1 VLLEHWAQLVSSLST
16 PNKETRSILAGID
29 TEYGFTVEGR
39 SVNSQAEDSM
49 AFVRSSPDEGFL
61 HWDYRSENPRQDMR
75 GFQVDH
81 LSPDL
86 VDAQYDQGRARP
98 PAAEER
104 SDRVL
109 PNGARFYN
117 DHGHPEY
124 ATPECWSLADIVD
137 HEQFG
142 DQVILRAAQ
151 NFSNQIEREVK
162 VYKNNTDFHGSS
174 WGTHESYLVP
184 RHHDFSKLAQAV
196 IPILIARQVVSGAG
210 KVGSESKGPVKY
222 QLSQR
227 ADFFVEAMNIETLS
241 RRPVFNTRDEPHANA
256 NLWRR
261 LHVISGDSNM
271 HPGCTAR
278 KIGLIKLALVLLEQ
292 DHVPKWQIPDPVA
305 SFQLVSRD
313 STGEGRVE
321 LEDRNWTTPRQVLES
336 YCDAADHAEISDP
349 EIHQVIAEC
358 RQLLEDRHSN
368 HDNFWPKVDWAA
380 KLWLLNQFAESGEG
394 WDQTTMQS
402 LDLQYH
408 LLDPQE
414 GLYFGLQAAN
424 YLHLPSITQ
433 LTPQTPPSGSRAIIR
448 ATLLQRFRPQ
458 IEALSWS
465 TVQLKTGE
473 QFTLDPSAWYEND
486 LFNVESI
493 EELRNRIAQ

>member
-1 VLLEHWAQLVSSLST
+1 MPST
-16 PNKETRSILAGID
+16 PSKETRSILAGID

-39 SVNSQAEDSM
+39 NVNSQADDSI

-81 LSPDL
+81 LTPDPI
-86 VDAQYDQGRARP
+86 DAEYDRGRARP
-98 PAAEER
+98 HAAEER
-104 SDRVL
+104 SDRIL

-124 ATPECWSLADIVD
+124 ATPECWGLADIVA

-142 DQVILRAAQ
+142 DSIVVNAAQ
-151 NFSNQIEREVK
+151 RFSQEIQKDVK

-184 RHHDFSKLAQAV
+184 RHYDFNKLAQAI

-210 KVGSESKGPVKY
+210 KVGSESKGPVKF

-278 KIGLIKLALVLLEQ
+278 KIGLIKLALILLEQ
-292 DHVPKWQIPDPVA
+292 DLVPLWRIPDPVT

-313 STGEGRVE
+313 STGEGRIE

-336 YCDAADHAEISDP
+336 YCDAMAHADIADP
-349 EIHQVIAEC
+349 EIHAIIAET
-358 RQLLEDRHSN
+358 RQLLEDRHAN

-380 KLWLLNQFAESGEG
+380 KLWLLNQFAESGED
-394 WDQTTMQS
+394 WDQATMQS
-402 LDLQYH
+402 LDMQYH
-408 LLDPQE
+408 LLDQSE
-414 GLYFGLQAAN
+414 GLYFGLQSAN
-424 YLHLPSITQ
+424 YLVLPPFAS
-433 LTPQTPPSGSRAIIR
+433 LTPQAVPEGSRAIVR
-448 ATLLQRFRPQ
+448 AILIQRFREELES
-458 IEALSWS
+458 ISWS
-465 TVQLKTGE
+465 TVRLKSGE
-473 QFTLDPSAWYEND
+473 QFSLDPSIWYESD

-493 EELRNRIAQ
+493 EELRKRISK